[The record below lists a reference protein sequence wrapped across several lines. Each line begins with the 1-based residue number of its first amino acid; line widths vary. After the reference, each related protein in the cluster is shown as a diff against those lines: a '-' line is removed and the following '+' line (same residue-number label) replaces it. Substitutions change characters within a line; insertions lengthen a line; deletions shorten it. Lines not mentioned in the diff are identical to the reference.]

1 MVEEIVKEIKA
12 FCRNKDVSVMDLR
25 EKFDTCYKLV
35 KIWLT
40 ETLVGLFL
48 VSTDTE
54 EIITNKRFD
63 VTEFCGFYSAKK
75 DQLFVEGLFRF
86 ILAHTRYSGHSL
98 WRRKMSGSSSWA
110 KTLIMRQARRWALR
124 FPFRIPVRHLLR
136 CETLRKSCWMM

>member
-75 DQLFVEGLFRF
+75 DQLFVEGFFRLMF
-86 ILAHTRYSGHSL
+86 VFKFSDKICGESWCMFPYQEMMQLLCSAITERCKAEMNIEVPDKIPEKLGNLSL
-98 WRRKMSGSSSWA
+98 
-110 KTLIMRQARRWALR
+110 IH
-124 FPFRIPVRHLLR
+124 I
-136 CETLRKSCWMM
+136 

>member
-63 VTEFCGFYSAKK
+63 VAEFCGFYSAKK
-75 DQLFVEGLFRF
+75 
-86 ILAHTRYSGHSL
+86 TNC
-98 WRRKMSGSSSWA
+98 
-110 KTLIMRQARRWALR
+110 
-124 FPFRIPVRHLLR
+124 LLR
-136 CETLRKSCWMM
+136 DYFALCLSINLATKSAEIPGACSRTRK

>member
-12 FCRNKDVSVMDLR
+12 FCRNKDVSMMDLR

-75 DQLFVEGLFRF
+75 
-86 ILAHTRYSGHSL
+86 TNC
-98 WRRKMSGSSSWA
+98 
-110 KTLIMRQARRWALR
+110 
-124 FPFRIPVRHLLR
+124 LLR
-136 CETLRKSCWMM
+136 DFSA